1 MKVYVD
7 ELPKSCRDCPCSIY
21 DELDCCWC
29 KAINGELTY
38 ITDNDFESKRLNS
51 CPLQSLTD
59 YTKQVRKEVFADL
72 KEKYKQKMAN
82 ALSKDYEEGHW
93 CCDKVLEELL
103 QEIGFEEILELYQSQ
118 PKWYA

>member
-7 ELPKSCRDCPCSIY
+7 ELPKSCRECPCSIY

-51 CPLQSLTD
+51 CPLHSLAEHD
-59 YTKQVRKEVFADL
+59 KAKDHQIELLNKGWEKL
-72 KEKYKQKMAN
+72 KEFIEKDHDWN
-82 ALSKDYEEGHW
+82 LERGNNDCALGQRW
-93 CCDKVLEELL
+93 VLEKMQELE
-103 QEIGFEEILELYQSQ
+103 QEFCE
-118 PKWYA
+118 